1 MCSSPLSFD
10 GAASSSATV
19 HHISPP
25 PSRSDFARRPGSALK
40 KTSPASSSSSEDRKR
55 SAGKV
60 KRWKAGEGVLD
71 HSESGKIRPGSAE
84 GFFKGQ
90 RAPVRMILSTG
101 SSSPSRIGHGGT
113 HGGLDE
119 VLPDPTCPCAVRALY
134 ARSCVALQ
142 GACFS
147 QRAHVLLRAWPCFS
161 LYVLTCC
168 LVSAS
173 PFSQNQILNQMASPP
188 TSIARKRP
196 ISATS
201 KSQTGMDLTSASG
214 ELSSHVYGSW
224 ETGGGSLV
232 RPDSA
237 PPERRIRVIDKR
249 GGSRREHTASQLQ
262 VATAASKPPEL
273 DFLLETFIDLE
284 EVDATEHAQAGARSR
299 QHWGDVG
306 AKLGSIAQAA
316 ARQHNRGKGGND
328 RNRQTLEESSVPER
342 RVAAGNPKISGSRE
356 VAFAWMKSA
365 AKPGEFHNESHY
377 QRALEQ
383 HSSPTRLRVRV
394 TVKKPMVMSLIL
406 LPYTCLVGRSCPR
419 HHFAAASV
427 CISLDHM
434 RISDWSPCFTR
445 LHSASLLLCFWCRWS
460 IPLQ

>member
-1 MCSSPLSFD
+1 MR
-10 GAASSSATV
+10 GAAG
-19 HHISPP
+19 
-25 PSRSDFARRPGSALK
+25 R
-40 KTSPASSSSSEDRKR
+40 
-55 SAGKV
+55 
-60 KRWKAGEGVLD
+60 VL
-71 HSESGKIRPGSAE
+71 
-84 GFFKGQ
+84 F
-90 RAPVRMILSTG
+90 
-101 SSSPSRIGHGGT
+101 
-113 HGGLDE
+113 
-119 VLPDPTCPCAVRALY
+119 PTCSHCCCVHGPAFPYMYSY
-134 ARSCVALQ
+134 A
-142 GACFS
+142 
-147 QRAHVLLRAWPCFS
+147 S
-161 LYVLTCC
+161 LCC

-173 PFSQNQILNQMASPP
+173 PFAQNQILNQMASPP

-406 LPYTCLVGRSCPR
+406 RSLIPAWLVDHAHGIILPLPRYASRSIIC
-419 HHFAAASV
+419 V
-427 CISLDHM
+427 IL
-434 RISDWSPCFTR
+434 TGT
-445 LHSASLLLCFWCRWS
+445 LASLACILHLCSCAS
-460 IPLQ
+460 GAGGLSHSNNTTATD